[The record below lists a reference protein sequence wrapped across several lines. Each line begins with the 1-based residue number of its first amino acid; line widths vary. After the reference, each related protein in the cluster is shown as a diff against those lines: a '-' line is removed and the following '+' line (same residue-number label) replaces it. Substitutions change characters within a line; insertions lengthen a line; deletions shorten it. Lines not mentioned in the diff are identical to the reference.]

1 MAAPAEATIL
11 DLNGSWLMD
20 KTDSADPDE
29 IFKLQGMSWFTR
41 KAISVASVTLKVTQT
56 TTDGVVHVD
65 IDQVLTGGVKGTSEH
80 RTLDWSEKPH
90 QDHIFG
96 NVIGQT
102 RFVKAAAGA
111 DGKSR
116 PVIEVQTRVGGAE
129 DESVAKFL
137 RGEILENGDETEGF
151 LVDEQNETFLQ
162 SWVVSQ
168 DSGWTGEQIWGF
180 ETINGVRRH
189 TRRIVVAK
197 DDKAVKAR
205 MVYSYLGPRE

>member
-11 DLNGSWLMD
+11 NLNGSWLMD

-29 IFKLQGMSWFTR
+29 IFKLQGMSWLTR
-41 KAISVASVTLKVTQT
+41 KAISIASVTLKFTQT
-56 TTDGVVHVD
+56 TVDGVVHVNV
-65 IDQVLTGGVKGTSEH
+65 DQVLTGGIKGTTET
-80 RTLDWSEKPH
+80 RTLDWAESPH

-96 NVIGQT
+96 SVIGQN
-102 RFVKAAAGA
+102 RFVKAAPGP

-116 PVIEVQTRVGGAE
+116 PAVEVQTRVGGAE

-137 RGEILENGDETEGF
+137 RGEILENGDVTEGF
-151 LVDEQNETFLQ
+151 LVDEQNENFLQ
-162 SWVVSQ
+162 SWVRSQ

-180 ETINGVRRH
+180 ETVNGVRRH

-197 DDKAVKAR
+197 DDKCVKAR
-205 MVYSYLGPRE
+205 MVYTYLGPRE